1 MKVYTKTGDKGQTS
15 LVGGQRVSKCC
26 DRLESYGTVDELNS
40 HVGVLMTYC
49 DDSVDVQYLLDVQ
62 IKLFM
67 VAGYLATDNSKR
79 EIREGNI
86 VTTEMV
92 LELEKEIDRL
102 KSLAPPLKLFVIP
115 GGSRAAAFAHVCRTV
130 CRRAER
136 CILRLVESGAEVDDN
151 LLAYINRLSDYF
163 FVLARKLNVDNKVED
178 IVWKR
183 KTGLDK

>member
-1 MKVYTKTGDKGQTS
+1 
-15 LVGGQRVSKCC
+15 
-26 DRLESYGTVDELNS
+26 
-40 HVGVLMTYC
+40 
-49 DDSVDVQYLLDVQ
+49 
-62 IKLFM
+62 
-67 VAGYLATDNSKR
+67 
-79 EIREGNI
+79 
-86 VTTEMV
+86 
-92 LELEKEIDRL
+92 
-102 KSLAPPLKLFVIP
+102 LKLFVIP

-136 CILRLVESGAEVDDN
+136 CILRLVESGADVDDN